1 MSNVYL
7 IGFMGAGKSTV
18 GSMVA
23 AHLDLPFIDMDREI
37 ESVAGHSVSEIFES
51 QGEDE
56 FRRLES
62 LTLDRIASGPTVVVA
77 CGGGVVVRDENRVL
91 LKESGCVAY
100 LKVSAAESLARI
112 GDTATRPL
120 LSGSAG
126 AMTAT
131 AILAARETLYRA
143 VADITIDTECLDAHA
158 VAIQVSDALG
168 KCT

>member
-1 MSNVYL
+1 MSNIYL

-23 AHLDLPFIDMDREI
+23 SRLGRPFIDMDSAI
-37 ESVAGHSVSEIFES
+37 ESEAGFNASEIFAS

-62 LTLDRIASGPTVVVA
+62 LALQRIAVGPGAVVA

-91 LKESGCVAY
+91 LKASGCVVY
-100 LKVSAAESLARI
+100 LKVSAAQSLARI

-131 AILAARETLYRA
+131 AILAAREALYRA

-158 VAIQVSDALG
+158 VALQVSDALER
-168 KCT
+168 CT